1 MELAEIIKSAVP
13 QKARREKTLAK
24 DFSGYQDRGK

>member
-24 DFSGYQDRGK
+24 RLFRLSG